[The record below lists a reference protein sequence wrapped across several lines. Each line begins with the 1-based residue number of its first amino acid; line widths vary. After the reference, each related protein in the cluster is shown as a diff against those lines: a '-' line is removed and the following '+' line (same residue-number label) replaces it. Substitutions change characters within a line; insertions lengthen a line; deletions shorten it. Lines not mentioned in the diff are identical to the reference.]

1 MEHPASYPAREQW
14 REKTKMT
21 PKIKQAIMIAGVALL
36 AVLAVAGWTRNTNAA
51 AAPNHF
57 NAPNAFANNPGY
69 APNNQVQQPLYDA
82 QGRPV
87 YGQQQVQQPAYN
99 AYGQPV
105 NYAAAQSCN
114 EPVGVH
120 TAAYA
125 PAGYGVPVQ
134 AYSDAPV
141 TRYRT
146 YSRPRV
152 VRQVVADRDY
162 VVRKKRST
170 GKSVAIVAGSA
181 GAGAALGALVG
192 GGKGAGIGALS
203 GGAAGFIYDRLT
215 HNR

>member
-1 MEHPASYPAREQW
+1 MGYLEERKVAKGVPK
-14 REKTKMT
+14 KTT
-21 PKIKQAIMIAGVALL
+21 S
-36 AVLAVAGWTRNTNAA
+36 
-51 AAPNHF
+51 
-57 NAPNAFANNPGY
+57 NNR
-69 APNNQVQQPLYDA
+69 
-82 QGRPV
+82 GRPTGGSLPSRNSLNEPGGV
-87 YGQQQVQQPAYN
+87 EEERRLFYVGITRAMERLFLTAAENRMQYGRTNSAEDSRFLAEIGEGFETWN

-105 NYAAAQSCN
+105 NYAAAQNCN
-114 EPVGVH
+114 EPLGVH
-120 TAAYA
+120 SAAYA
-125 PAGYGVPVQ
+125 PAGYGVPAH

-181 GAGAALGALVG
+181 GAGAALGGLIG

>member
-1 MEHPASYPAREQW
+1 
-14 REKTKMT
+14 MT
-21 PKIKQAIMIAGVALL
+21 PKIKQAAIIAGFALV
-36 AVLAVAGWTRNTNAA
+36 AVLAVAGWTRNPNAA
-51 AAPNHF
+51 ATPNHF
-57 NAPNAFANNPGY
+57 NAPNAYANNPAY
-69 APNNQVQQPLYDA
+69 AANNQVPQPMYDA

-87 YGQQQVQQPAYN
+87 YVAPQYVQQPAYN

-105 NYAAAQSCN
+105 NYSAAQNCN
-114 EPVGVH
+114 EPFGVH
-120 TAAYA
+120 SAAYA
-125 PAGYGVPVQ
+125 PAGYGVPAH

-181 GAGAALGALVG
+181 GAGAALGALIG

>member
-1 MEHPASYPAREQW
+1 MITESMKKA
-14 REKTKMT
+14 M
-21 PKIKQAIMIAGVALL
+21 MIAGFALL
-36 AVLAVAGWTRNTNAA
+36 AVIAVAGWTRNPGTAS
-51 AAPNHF
+51 APNYF
-57 NAPNAFANNPGY
+57 NAPNGFNNS
-69 APNNQVQQPLYDA
+69 QVQQPMYDA
-82 QGRPV
+82 AGRPA
-87 YGQQQVQQPAYN
+87 YGQQQQPAYN

-105 NYAAAQSCN
+105 AYGAAPNYAAQNCA
-114 EPVGVH
+114 EPLGVH
-120 TAAYA
+120 SAAYA
-125 PAGYGVPVQ
+125 PAGYAPPAYG
-134 AYSDAPV
+134 YSDAPV

-152 VRQVVADRDY
+152 VRVVQDRDY